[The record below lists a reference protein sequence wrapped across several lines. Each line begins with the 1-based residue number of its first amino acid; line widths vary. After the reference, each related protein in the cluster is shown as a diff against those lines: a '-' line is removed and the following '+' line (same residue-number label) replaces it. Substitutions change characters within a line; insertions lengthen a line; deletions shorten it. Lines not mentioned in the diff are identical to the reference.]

1 MVFDNRLRY
10 VEVHGIVSL
19 VQLANSPSAVII
31 SFSDLTS
38 KEMAC
43 DNIQLDRM
51 APGSTPGIYTV
62 RVVDNASMCRYHIVI
77 DRDCNYVVRLALFS
91 RTWRNNWLFART
103 F

>member
-1 MVFDNRLRY
+1 MVFDNRLWY
-10 VEVHGIVSL
+10 VEVYGIASQ

-31 SFSDLTS
+31 SFSELSS

-43 DNIQLDRM
+43 NNIQLDRM

-77 DRDCNYVVRLALFS
+77 DRDCNYVVRITLFN
-91 RTWRNNWLFART
+91 RTWRNN
-103 F
+103 